1 MLGICNMLLS
11 VLCDTRSI
19 LPGMLYPC
27 PHGTC
32 NMGGYG
38 CTMWQGEKKNGGKS
52 QTWGKKIALTT
63 MGKYDVRVFELGI
76 PWWCSRS

>member
-1 MLGICNMLLS
+1 
-11 VLCDTRSI
+11 
-19 LPGMLYPC
+19 
-27 PHGTC
+27 
-32 NMGGYG
+32 MGGYG